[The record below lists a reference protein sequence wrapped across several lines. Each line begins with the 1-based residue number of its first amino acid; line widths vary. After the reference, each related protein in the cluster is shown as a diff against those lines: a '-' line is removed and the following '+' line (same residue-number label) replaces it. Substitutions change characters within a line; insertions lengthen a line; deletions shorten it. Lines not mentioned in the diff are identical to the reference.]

1 MVHTKK
7 DIYILIEQKA
17 NISALANT
25 VEYISIYLYNYIL
38 LLNCKRNTNK
48 RQRREIDKFRV
59 P

>member
-25 VEYISIYLYNYIL
+25 VEYISIYLYIFFY
-38 LLNCKRNTNK
+38 
-48 RQRREIDKFRV
+48 
-59 P
+59 